1 MKAFDLFIS
10 SSCQHEVFN
19 IGGGP
24 DNSLSLLE
32 LIHFLET
39 KTGKSVEVKT
49 SEWRKFVLKN
59 QQGYVKMLLNSIVS
73 SSAFLLKIPNIVL
86 RC

>member
-32 LIHFLET
+32 LIKILEI
-39 KTGKSVEVKT
+39 KTGKSIEVKT
-49 SEWRKFVLKN
+49 SEWRKFDQKIYVSVIYKR
-59 QQGYVKMLLNSIVS
+59 YVKHYTGVQQ
-73 SSAFLLKIPNIVL
+73 
-86 RC
+86 